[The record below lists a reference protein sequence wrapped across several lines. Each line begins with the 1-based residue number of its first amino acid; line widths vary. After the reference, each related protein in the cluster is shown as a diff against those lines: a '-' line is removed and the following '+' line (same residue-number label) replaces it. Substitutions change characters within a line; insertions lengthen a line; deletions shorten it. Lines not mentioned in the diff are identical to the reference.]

1 MDVRHF
7 AFLARQP
14 SAALKPRDSF
24 FGLPKRG
31 LVLILAN
38 ALFWQPLLAQ
48 AEGIVVSA
56 PGTTVGQAGNGVPV
70 VNIATPNGSGLSH
83 NQFKDY
89 NVGPNGVILN
99 NATGAVTNTQL
110 GGYIVGNPNLKGGA
124 ANVILNEV
132 NGGSPS
138 QLRGFTEVAG
148 QSAKVIVANPYG
160 ITCSGC
166 GFINTPNATLTTG
179 KPILDQNGRLERYQ
193 VDGGAVTIDGQ
204 GLNASNVDRFEIITR
219 SAKINAQINARE
231 LTVIAGRN
239 DVDAQSLKATARA
252 DDGSAKPELAID
264 SSALGGMYAG
274 AIKLVGTEA
283 GVGVKL
289 DGTLAASGG
298 DIQLDA
304 NGHLSM
310 AQTSATGNIKV
321 TAQNVNLTD
330 KVYATGNVQ
339 VTSAQAL
346 VNQQSV
352 AAGQRIE
359 LNAASITN
367 PGIIEAGVAADNS
380 RNATGDLVVNTQNL
394 TTTGNLLASRA
405 LAITAAQTLTNQG
418 AIIQAKTVSV
428 STDKLTN
435 RGATARV
442 YGEQHLALNAP
453 AIVNVGGLIRF
464 GEGQAATLD
473 SASLD
478 NRQGRIEMSGG
489 SLVLTSTDLNN
500 NNGQIIASNLTVN
513 AGNLNNQNGVLVAG
527 ALTVNAGDL
536 DNSLKGLIQADNGA
550 LNLTVA
556 NAFNNYQGYAQA
568 STDLNLHAGSVSSN
582 ANGVLSANT
591 GKLTLATAQQLNN
604 AQGRL
609 QAGQG
614 DVELHAANLDNQ
626 NGVIVGK
633 QLLLDVSG
641 GNIDNRAGRVVGD
654 YLDVRAS
661 GLDNRNAGLLAG
673 GAPGVSLLL
682 KGPGQLLNAQGRIQ
696 SEGQLQLQG
705 ERLDNSAGILIG
717 TSVDVTAQTLNNSN
731 QGSLVS
737 NGGDVT
743 LNVSDLLTN
752 AGGVIDAGE
761 RSVLVKALTTLN
773 NSGGTLRGKRIDVAA
788 QHLNNDAG
796 QLLAGNQG
804 LSYSG
809 QDVSNRKGLILS
821 GGAHT
826 QLDTASLDNLGGTVQ
841 GDTLTVTANT
851 VDNSSGGLM
860 ASLLGNLQLT
870 VEALANRGGKL
881 FGKEQVTISGA
892 TLDNSGNG
900 QISGNQINLT
910 SRDTLTN
917 RGGLIEANQGLT
929 LNGGNLDNS
938 AGGQLRALGGANSSL
953 NLSSSLNNQNG
964 TLEFG
969 STAFS
974 LDTTHLNNQSGQL
987 QHAGNGLFRL
997 NTASLTGSQGTING
1011 LGTADWAFGSVDGLG
1026 RVQLNEA
1033 LTYKSTQGLAL
1044 KAGDR
1049 MASSKGL
1056 IIDVASLDNGGELL
1070 SDGDLSIT
1078 LSGDLANSGRI
1089 ATQQNLSVTANNLSQ
1104 NGGRLAGNNTQIKLA
1119 GTLDSLGFLTARQ
1132 QLDIA
1137 AAQIGNRGTMGAQ
1150 GAVNLTAVN
1159 GITNGADSLLFSGGD
1174 LTLRANGFANSYG
1187 DVYSKG
1193 NFTFAGIDGGRAVLF
1208 SNRSGTVESEGYIGI
1223 SAGFIENAKDKFELG
1238 QTLQTGS
1245 LSWVCGQ
1252 HCGEKD
1258 SWRRGTITINETYL
1272 EAAIQD
1278 SASARLVA
1286 GKDLLLQ
1293 GDTVQNRN
1301 SLMAANGNLSITAQ
1315 DLLNEGSSTR
1325 TGQRKIVINTP
1336 GHVDKH
1342 LWERMEYVDVP
1353 TFNNATAAGNFDQAK
1368 FEALKA
1374 LSPNS
1379 APFRQTS
1386 DVTTWTP
1393 NGGLAYDAVL
1403 QAGGTV
1409 DLSNVTNKIQN
1420 GTLHDNTLAQL
1431 TGTLGN
1437 DQTGIPV
1444 GGININLS
1452 KHVNDASA
1460 QAPGSVLPVV
1470 TLTPGGGFVPVD
1482 YTGTPFAPVDP
1493 TTSPYFQLP
1502 KGDYGLFVKSADP
1515 TSHYLIETNPEF
1527 TSASGFFSSDYML
1540 GKLGFNSDNA
1550 WRRLGDGQYETRLI
1564 RDAVIAQTGQRFLA
1578 GGLLSDADQ
1587 FRYLM
1592 DNALASKDALRLS
1605 VGVTLTSQQVGA
1617 LTHDIVW
1624 MENRVVDG
1632 QTVLVPV
1639 LYLAQAESRNVRGNS
1654 LIQGRDLNL
1663 VTGGDLVNVGTLR
1676 ASNNLSAVSSGSI
1689 YNGGLME
1696 AGNNLSLLAQD
1707 SIRNAMGGE
1716 IRGSQVSLASIKG
1729 DITNDN
1735 TAIQVR
1741 EGVGMRTL
1749 TDASAST
1756 ITARGN
1762 LAIDAGRDLN
1772 NHGALVAG
1780 NDATLTAGRDLNLV
1794 AASDTSVIHKTIDGG
1809 EKSTITTDVK
1819 NLAATVTAGGN
1830 LNMQAGQDVNI
1841 IGSNATA
1848 GKDLNIQAGRDLNVA
1863 SVSDMHNV
1871 EGKEKDGKKRIKTA
1885 DEQTTQVASVLTAG
1899 ANFTSQAG
1907 RDTTLVAS
1915 KISAGNEAYLYSGDK
1930 LNLLAAQNST
1940 HTLYDMKENGGWGA
1954 KKAKRDEVTQTTN
1967 VGTEIK
1973 TAGNL
1978 TLVSNGDQLYQVAKL
1993 NSGNDLILKSGGAVT
2008 FEGVKDYHDESHT
2021 KSKSDMAWFSMK
2033 GKGKTDETLRQSE
2046 LVAKGQTV
2054 IEAVNGLK
2062 IDVKQ
2067 VDQQTV
2073 SQTIDTMVKADPQL
2087 AWIKEAEKR
2096 GDVDWRQVKELH
2108 DSFKYSNSGMGQGAM
2123 LAVIIIV
2130 TIVTAGG
2137 ASALAASAGSAV
2149 GAGSTMAAGTAAVA
2163 ATSTSAAVAATS
2175 AGLGNMMATAALTS
2189 LASTGAVSTINNK
2202 GNLGLALK
2210 DTFSSSSLKNAAIA
2224 GLATGALNYAD
2235 SNWFKG
2241 ASPAEGAGAK
2251 VTTAGPVQ
2259 NPGYSSDWLSWQKA
2273 QDAVL
2278 RGGTHA
2284 VIESG
2289 ISTAINGGS
2298 LKDNLG
2304 SALVSQ
2310 GFDLAAAAGNNGI
2323 GNLASELDL
2332 SPGSTQ
2338 KVLLHALLGGAL
2350 SAARGGDFKTGA
2362 IAAGAAEGLT
2372 AIANKNLGKYLDE
2385 RFVTDDQFRVATA
2398 QLIGIAAGSLVNGN
2412 PNDAAWVAGNVE
2424 RYNEQLH
2431 PDAPE
2436 LIEKQAPVLAEQK
2449 KISVEEATR
2458 LMGVALAYNTD
2469 EGWSKSISQKDVDA
2483 IDTLTL
2489 QNLGIALAPIANQYA
2504 RTDAS
2509 ADGRSSGYSGN
2520 ETAALILDF
2529 RTTRPTAFKD
2539 STINIDYLG
2548 DPKGRNTQGLVDFY
2562 ETNLDYSGKPTDYV
2576 DLAKGLAVGAGR
2588 SIWGQ
2593 VQGFSKVA
2601 GGFLGNSSPLEVT
2614 DALLGPIAD
2623 PSVDR
2628 GGQIITRQTG
2638 REFVSRLQGNS
2649 YESAAQVTELLTD
2662 GLTMIT
2668 PSGRFGQVSKF
2679 GEASSIVRA
2688 DGALV
2693 ARSDVGLASVG
2704 RQEALGSSGI
2714 ARVAD
2719 DIPSYGLNPNSL
2731 DSAVR
2736 FERPGATATAP
2747 TTSIGK
2753 YEQTVYT
2760 GDVGSFARAD
2770 DLFATRRNDIVLS
2783 NYKEPC
2789 CFAAGTKVSTPNG
2802 DRTIESLK
2810 VGDVV
2815 WSKPEK
2821 GGKPFAAKILA
2832 THQRSDQPIYRLKLK
2847 SVRADGKAQ
2856 GETLLVTPGHPFYV
2870 PAKRDFISVIDL
2882 KPGDLLQSLA
2892 DGDTDN
2898 TSSEVES
2905 LELYLPVGKTY
2916 NLTVDVG
2923 HTFYVGDLKT
2933 WVHNTGPCA
2942 LPPGYFGAND
2952 ASEAVASK
2960 GPTLSPSTSY
2970 SAELQASANRD
2981 PISVGGKV
2989 VDGTADFG
2997 IGAKGPGQVT
3007 PDAISPPKLSSVED
3021 LFGQTFESVPLSH
3034 LPNWKT
3040 GSLAND
3046 GVLGEQ
3052 LSLQTL
3058 NEKTGLNFKPLQNSS
3073 NHGCDGCAVAINGD
3087 TITVVVMDAK
3097 SSVNGVNAART
3108 PHGDPETRLRGWL
3121 QKSSITQSDPAL
3133 AEALV
3138 SALGSDGVK
3147 VQGVTVK
3154 IGLPAPG
3161 KTGQAEIKVEPWP
3174 KK

>member
-99 NATGAVTNTQL
+99 NASGPMTNTQL

-124 ANVILNEV
+124 ASVILNEV
-132 NGGSPS
+132 NGGRPS
-138 QLRGFTEVAG
+138 QLRGYTEVAG

-160 ITCSGC
+160 VTCSGC
-166 GFINTPNATLTTG
+166 GFINTPNVTLTTG
-179 KPILDQNGRLERYQ
+179 KPVLDANGQLQRYQ

-239 DVDAQSLKATARA
+239 DVDAKSLKATARA

-310 AQTSATGNIKV
+310 AQTAATGNLKV
-321 TAQNVNLTD
+321 TAQSVNLTD

-339 VTSAQAL
+339 VSSAKEL
-346 VNQQSV
+346 VNQKSL

-359 LNAASITN
+359 LNAIKVTN
-367 PGIIEAGVAADNS
+367 PGIIEAGVQADNS
-380 RNATGDLVVNTQNL
+380 RNATGDVVVNAQTVN
-394 TTTGNLLASRA
+394 TSGDLLASRA
-405 LAITAAQTLTNQG
+405 LAITAAQALTNQG
-418 AIIQAKTVSV
+418 SIIQAKTVSI
-428 STDKLTN
+428 STAKLTN
-435 RGATARV
+435 QGATARV
-442 YGEQHLALNAP
+442 YGEQSLAISAP
-453 AIVNVGGLIRF
+453 AIVNLGGLIRF

-489 SLVLTSTDLNN
+489 SLVLTSAALNN
-500 NNGQIIASNLTVN
+500 SGGQVIANALTVN
-513 AGNLNNQNGVLVAG
+513 AGSLNNQNGKLIAG
-527 ALTVNAGDL
+527 ALTVNASDL

-556 NAFNNYQGYAQA
+556 NGFNNSQGFAQA
-568 STDLNLHAGSVSSN
+568 STDLNLSAGNLSSN

-591 GKLTLATAQQLNN
+591 GKLTLVTAQQLNN

-614 DVELHAANLDNQ
+614 DIELHAANLDNQ
-626 NGVIVGK
+626 SGVIVGK
-633 QLLLDVSG
+633 QLLLDVTG
-641 GNIDNRAGRVVGD
+641 GDIDNRAGRVVGD
-654 YLDVRAS
+654 QLDVRAS

-682 KGPGQLLNAQGRIQ
+682 HGPGQLLNAQGRIQ
-696 SEGQLQLQG
+696 SEGLLQVQG

-717 TSVDVTAQTLNNSN
+717 TSVDVTAQTLNNGN
-731 QGSLVS
+731 KGSLVS

-761 RSVLVKALTTLN
+761 RSVLVKALTTLD
-773 NSGGTLRGKRIDVAA
+773 NSDGTLRGKRLDIAA
-788 QHLNNDAG
+788 QHLNNDGG

-809 QDVSNRKGLILS
+809 QDATNRKGLMLS

-826 QLDTASLDNLGGTVQ
+826 QLDTGSLDNTGGTVQ
-841 GDTLTVTANT
+841 GDTLTVTADSVNNASNGT
-851 VDNSSGGLM
+851 L
-860 ASLLGNLQLT
+860 ASLVGNLQLT
-870 VEALANRGGKL
+870 VEALANQGGKL
-881 FGKEQVTISGA
+881 FGKEQVTITGN
-892 TLDNSGNG
+892 TLNNSAGG
-900 QISGNQINLT
+900 QISGNQLNLT

-917 RGGLIEANQGLT
+917 QGGLIEANQGLT

-938 AGGQLRALGGANSSL
+938 ARGQLRALAGA
-953 NLSSSLNNQNG
+953 SSSLDLSGTLNNQDG

-969 STAFS
+969 SAAFS
-974 LDTTHLNNQSGQL
+974 LDATHLNNQGGQL
-987 QHAGNGLFRL
+987 QHAGNGLFRI
-997 NTASLTGSQGTING
+997 NTASLTGSQGSING
-1011 LGTADWAFGSVDGLG
+1011 MGTADWAFGSVDGLG
-1026 RVQLNEA
+1026 RLQLNEA
-1033 LTYKSTQGLAL
+1033 LTYRSAQGLTL

-1056 IIDVASLDNGGELL
+1056 TLDVASLNNGGELL
-1070 SDGDLSIT
+1070 SDGNVSIT
-1078 LSGDLANSGRI
+1078 LSGDLNNSGRI

-1104 NGGRLAGNNTQIKLA
+1104 NGGRLAGNTTQLKLS
-1119 GTLDSLGFLTARQ
+1119 GTLDNLGFLTARQ

-1174 LTLRANGFANSYG
+1174 LSLRANGFANSYG

-1193 NFTFAGIDGGRAVLF
+1193 NLTFAGVDGGRAVLF

-1286 GKDLLLQ
+1286 GQDMLLQ

-1325 TGQRKIVINTP
+1325 TGQRRIVIGTP

-1353 TFNNATAAGNFDQAK
+1353 AFNNATAAGNFNKAT

-1379 APFRQTS
+1379 DPFRQSS

-1393 NGGLAYDAVL
+1393 NGGLAYDATL

-1409 DLSNVTNKIQN
+1409 DLSKVTHKVQN
-1420 GTLHDNTLAQL
+1420 GTLHENTLAQL
-1431 TGTLGN
+1431 TGTLDN

-1460 QAPGSVLPVV
+1460 QAPGTVLPVV
-1470 TLTPGGGFVPVD
+1470 TLAPGGGFVPVD

-1502 KGDYGLFVKSADP
+1502 KGEYGLFVKSADP

-1527 TSASGFFSSDYML
+1527 TTASGFFSSDYML

-1564 RDAVIAQTGQRFLA
+1564 RDAVLAQTGQRFLA

-1605 VGVTLTSQQVGA
+1605 VGVTLTGQQVGA

-1676 ASNNLSAVSSGSI
+1676 ASNSLSAASGGSL
-1689 YNGGLME
+1689 YNGGLIE

-1716 IRGSQVSLASIKG
+1716 IRGNQVSLTTLKG

-1756 ITARGN
+1756 ISARVN
-1762 LAIDAGRDLN
+1762 LAIEAGRDLN

-1794 AASDTSVIHKTIDGG
+1794 AVSDTSVIHNTIDGG

-1819 NLAATVTAGGN
+1819 NLAASVTAGGN
-1830 LNMQAGQDVNI
+1830 VNMQAGQDVNI
-1841 IGSNATA
+1841 IGSTATA
-1848 GKDLNIQAGRDLNVA
+1848 GKDLNIQAGRDFNVA
-1863 SVSDMHNV
+1863 SVSDVHNV

-1885 DEQTTQVASVLTAG
+1885 DEQTTQLASVLTAG
-1899 ANFTSQAG
+1899 GDFTSQAG

-1930 LNLLAAQNST
+1930 LSLLAAQNST
-1940 HTLYDMKENGGWGA
+1940 HTLYDMKEKGSWGA
-1954 KKAKRDEVTQTTN
+1954 KKAQTDEVTRTTQM
-1967 VGTEIK
+1967 GTEIK
-1973 TAGNL
+1973 TGGNL
-1978 TLVSNGDQLYQVAKL
+1978 TLKSEGDQLYQVAKL
-1993 NSGNDLILKSGGAVT
+1993 NSGKDIILDSGGAVV
-2008 FEGVKDYHDESHT
+2008 FEGVKDLHDESHT
-2021 KSKSDMAWFSMK
+2021 KSKSDLSWFSAK
-2033 GKGKTDETLRQSE
+2033 GKGNTDETLRQSE
-2046 LVAKGQTV
+2046 LVAQGQLV
-2054 IEAVNGLK
+2054 IKAADGIR

-2073 SQTIDTMVKADPQL
+2073 SQTVDAMVKADPNL
-2087 AWIKEAEKR
+2087 AWLKQAEAR
-2096 GDVDWRQVKELH
+2096 GDIDWRQVKEIH
-2108 DSFKYSNSGMGQGAM
+2108 ESFKYDNSGLGAGAKIAIAIMMAAIMGPAGFGLGGWE
-2123 LAVIIIV
+2123 LAV
-2130 TIVTAGG
+2130 
-2137 ASALAASAGSAV
+2137 
-2149 GAGSTMAAGTAAVA
+2149 
-2163 ATSTSAAVAATS
+2163 ATSF
-2175 AGLGNMMATAALTS
+2175 
-2189 LASTGAVSTINNK
+2189 STTGVTSTINNK
-2202 GNLGLALK
+2202 GNLGRALK
-2210 DTFSSSSLKNAAIA
+2210 ETVSSNSIKSAAVA
-2224 GLATGALNYAD
+2224 GFTAGALSYAD
-2235 SNWFKG
+2235 TNWFSG
-2241 ASPAEGAGAK
+2241 TESTS
-2251 VTTAGPVQ
+2251 TTAIQGVSPSTGSTLAVT
-2259 NPGYSSDWLSWQKA
+2259 NSPSDIFTWTSA
-2273 QDAVL
+2273 GDIAL
-2278 RGGTHA
+2278 RAGGRA
-2284 VIESG
+2284 VISSG
-2289 ISTAINGGS
+2289 ISTAIQGGS
-2298 LKDNLG
+2298 FGDNFN
-2304 SALVSQ
+2304 A
-2310 GFDLAAAAGNNGI
+2310 
-2323 GNLASELDL
+2323 
-2332 SPGSTQ
+2332 
-2338 KVLLHALLGGAL
+2338 ALLGEAGNVAMATGFNWVGDTIKFPDGSIQKIAAHAL
-2350 SAARGGDFKTGA
+2350 MGGLLAEATGSDFKTGA
-2362 IAAGAAEGLT
+2362 AAAGLNEALINQLAWAARGNDDITLMLSQLTGLLAAAAVDGDLEKGSEIAQKASTYNWLTHREIEDADKARAGCGALGAGAADCE
-2372 AIANKNLGKYLDE
+2372 
-2385 RFVTDDQFRVATA
+2385 
-2398 QLIGIAAGSLVNGN
+2398 
-2412 PNDAAWVAGNVE
+2412 
-2424 RYNEQLH
+2424 
-2431 PDAPE
+2431 
-2436 LIEKQAPVLAEQK
+2436 K
-2449 KISVEEATR
+2449 KIIKDMDDLDKSRNLQLFDYERSLQTAVYREGMTQ
-2458 LMGVALAYNTD
+2458 D
-2469 EGWSKSISQKDVDA
+2469 E
-2483 IDTLTL
+2483 
-2489 QNLGIALAPIANQYA
+2489 Y
-2504 RTDAS
+2504 R
-2509 ADGRSSGYSGN
+2509 
-2520 ETAALILDF
+2520 
-2529 RTTRPTAFKD
+2529 
-2539 STINIDYLG
+2539 
-2548 DPKGRNTQGLVDFY
+2548 
-2562 ETNLDYSGKPTDYV
+2562 
-2576 DLAKGLAVGAGR
+2576 
-2588 SIWGQ
+2588 
-2593 VQGFSKVA
+2593 
-2601 GGFLGNSSPLEVT
+2601 
-2614 DALLGPIAD
+2614 DALVGHFNGLDPRDLVFTGYAPANELG
-2623 PSVDR
+2623 
-2628 GGQIITRQTG
+2628 
-2638 REFVSRLQGNS
+2638 
-2649 YESAAQVTELLTD
+2649 Y
-2662 GLTMIT
+2662 
-2668 PSGRFGQVSKF
+2668 
-2679 GEASSIVRA
+2679 RA
-2688 DGALV
+2688 
-2693 ARSDVGLASVG
+2693 
-2704 RQEALGSSGI
+2704 EALGSRVVDYTSELPGRFKAGLEGLINNYDQIPAGI
-2714 ARVAD
+2714 AQSARDGVD
-2719 DIPSYGLNPNSL
+2719 WWTSPIPAQAITRAEDKLVFSTPEQLG
-2731 DSAVR
+2731 
-2736 FERPGATATAP
+2736 ER
-2747 TTSIGK
+2747 
-2753 YEQTVYT
+2753 
-2760 GDVGSFARAD
+2760 
-2770 DLFATRRNDIVLS
+2770 LFDMTLGT
-2783 NYKEPC
+2783 
-2789 CFAAGTKVSTPNG
+2789 AAGG
-2802 DRTIESLK
+2802 
-2810 VGDVV
+2810 VG
-2815 WSKPEK
+2815 
-2821 GGKPFAAKILA
+2821 GL
-2832 THQRSDQPIYRLKLK
+2832 
-2847 SVRADGKAQ
+2847 
-2856 GETLLVTPGHPFYV
+2856 
-2870 PAKRDFISVIDL
+2870 
-2882 KPGDLLQSLA
+2882 
-2892 DGDTDN
+2892 
-2898 TSSEVES
+2898 
-2905 LELYLPVGKTY
+2905 
-2916 NLTVDVG
+2916 
-2923 HTFYVGDLKT
+2923 
-2933 WVHNTGPCA
+2933 
-2942 LPPGYFGAND
+2942 
-2952 ASEAVASK
+2952 
-2960 GPTLSPSTSY
+2960 
-2970 SAELQASANRD
+2970 
-2981 PISVGGKV
+2981 VGGKAIEWFA
-2989 VDGTADFG
+2989 GRWATRA
-2997 IGAKGPGQVT
+2997 GAEAVGLKGERLAYLSNSSAPE
-3007 PDAISPPKLSSVED
+3007 IRERLSSAIADIRRD
-3021 LFGQTFESVPLSH
+3021 LPREG
-3034 LPNWKT
+3034 
-3040 GSLAND
+3040 
-3046 GVLGEQ
+3046 
-3052 LSLQTL
+3052 
-3058 NEKTGLNFKPLQNSS
+3058 
-3073 NHGCDGCAVAINGD
+3073 
-3087 TITVVVMDAK
+3087 
-3097 SSVNGVNAART
+3097 NAAFAEVNIDALSKEVMVMKSFSQYDARVGEFLPKPAGNLDSWLLKPQPATSRYIGT
-3108 PHGDPETRLRGWL
+3108 PEAYLRDMDTEFKILETVAQRLGDNTAAAGR
-3121 QKSSITQSDPAL
+3121 IN
-3133 AEALV
+3133 LV
-3138 SALGSDGVK
+3138 SEKMVCPSCSDVIK
-3147 VQGVTVK
+3147 QFRDRYPKIQLNIFTVDK
-3154 IGLPAPG
+3154 
-3161 KTGQAEIKVEPWP
+3161 
-3174 KK
+3174 

>member
-99 NATGAVTNTQL
+99 NASGPMTNTQL

-124 ANVILNEV
+124 ASVILNEV
-132 NGGSPS
+132 NGGRPS
-138 QLRGFTEVAG
+138 QLRGYTEVAG

-160 ITCSGC
+160 VTCSGC
-166 GFINTPNATLTTG
+166 GFINTPNVTLTTG
-179 KPILDQNGRLERYQ
+179 KPVLDANGQLQRYQ

-239 DVDAQSLKATARA
+239 DVDAKSLKATARA

-310 AQTSATGNIKV
+310 AQTAATGNLKV
-321 TAQNVNLTD
+321 TAQSVNLTD

-339 VTSAQAL
+339 VSSAEEL
-346 VNQQSV
+346 VNQKSL

-359 LNAASITN
+359 LNAIKVTN
-367 PGIIEAGVAADNS
+367 PGIIEAGVQADNS
-380 RNATGDLVVNTQNL
+380 RNATGDVVVNAQTVN
-394 TTTGNLLASRA
+394 TSGDLLASRA
-405 LAITAAQTLTNQG
+405 LAITAAQALTNQG
-418 AIIQAKTVSV
+418 SIIQAKTVSI
-428 STDKLTN
+428 STAKLTN
-435 RGATARV
+435 QGATARV
-442 YGEQHLALNAP
+442 YGEQSLAISAP
-453 AIVNVGGLIRF
+453 AIVNLGGLIRF

-489 SLVLTSTDLNN
+489 SLVLTSAALNN
-500 NNGQIIASNLTVN
+500 SGGQVIANALTVN
-513 AGNLNNQNGVLVAG
+513 AGSLNNQNGKLIAG
-527 ALTVNAGDL
+527 ALTVNASDL

-556 NAFNNYQGYAQA
+556 NGFNNSQGFAQA
-568 STDLNLHAGSVSSN
+568 STDLNLSAGNLSSN

-591 GKLTLATAQQLNN
+591 GKLTLVTAQQLNN

-614 DVELHAANLDNQ
+614 DIELHAANLDNQ
-626 NGVIVGK
+626 SGVIVGK
-633 QLLLDVSG
+633 QLLLDVTG
-641 GNIDNRAGRVVGD
+641 GDIDNRAGRVVGD
-654 YLDVRAS
+654 QLDVRAS

-696 SEGQLQLQG
+696 SEGLLQVQG

-717 TSVDVTAQTLNNSN
+717 TSVDVTAQTLNNGN
-731 QGSLVS
+731 KGSLVS
-737 NGGDVT
+737 NGSDVT

-761 RSVLVKALTTLN
+761 RSVLVKALTTLD
-773 NSGGTLRGKRIDVAA
+773 NSGGTLRGKRLDIAA
-788 QHLNNDAG
+788 QHLNNDGG

-809 QDVSNRKGLILS
+809 QDATNRKGLMLS

-826 QLDTASLDNLGGTVQ
+826 QLDTGSLDNTGGTVQ
-841 GDTLTVTANT
+841 GDTLTVTADSVNNASNGT
-851 VDNSSGGLM
+851 L
-860 ASLLGNLQLT
+860 ASLVGNLQLT
-870 VEALANRGGKL
+870 VEALANQGGKL
-881 FGKEQVTISGA
+881 FGKEQVTITGN
-892 TLDNSGNG
+892 TLNNSAGG
-900 QISGNQINLT
+900 QISGNQLNLT

-917 RGGLIEANQGLT
+917 QGGLIEANQGLT

-938 AGGQLRALGGANSSL
+938 ARGQLRALAGS
-953 NLSSSLNNQNG
+953 SSSLDLSGTLNNQDG

-974 LDTTHLNNQSGQL
+974 LDATHLNNQGGQL
-987 QHAGNGLFRL
+987 QHAGNGLFRI
-997 NTASLTGSQGTING
+997 NTASLTGSQGSING
-1011 LGTADWAFGSVDGLG
+1011 MGTADWAFGSVDGLG
-1026 RVQLNEA
+1026 RLQLNEA
-1033 LTYKSTQGLAL
+1033 LTYRSAQGLTL

-1056 IIDVASLDNGGELL
+1056 TLDVASLNNGGELL
-1070 SDGDLSIT
+1070 SDGNVSIT
-1078 LSGDLANSGRI
+1078 LSGDLNNSGRI
-1089 ATQQNLSVTANNLSQ
+1089 ATQQNLSVTASNLSQ
-1104 NGGRLAGNNTQIKLA
+1104 NGGRLAGNTTQLKLS
-1119 GTLDSLGFLTARQ
+1119 GTLDNLGFLTARQ

-1174 LTLRANGFANSYG
+1174 LSLRANGFANSYG

-1193 NFTFAGIDGGRAVLF
+1193 NLTFAGVDGGRAVLF

-1286 GKDLLLQ
+1286 GQDMLLQ

-1325 TGQRKIVINTP
+1325 TGQRRIVIGTP

-1353 TFNNATAAGNFDQAK
+1353 AFNNATAAGNFNKAT

-1379 APFRQTS
+1379 DPFRQSS

-1393 NGGLAYDAVL
+1393 NGGLAYDATL

-1409 DLSNVTNKIQN
+1409 DLSKVTHKVQN
-1420 GTLHDNTLAQL
+1420 GTLHENTLAQL
-1431 TGTLGN
+1431 TGTLDN

-1460 QAPGSVLPVV
+1460 QAPGTVLPVV
-1470 TLTPGGGFVPVD
+1470 TLAPGGGFVPVD

-1502 KGDYGLFVKSADP
+1502 KGEYGLFVKSADP

-1527 TSASGFFSSDYML
+1527 TTASGFFSSDYML

-1564 RDAVIAQTGQRFLA
+1564 RDAVLAQTGQRFLA

-1605 VGVTLTSQQVGA
+1605 VGVSLTGQQVGA

-1676 ASNNLSAVSSGSI
+1676 ASNSLSAASGGSL
-1689 YNGGLME
+1689 YNGGLIE

-1716 IRGSQVSLASIKG
+1716 IRGNQVSLTTLKG

-1756 ITARGN
+1756 ISARGN
-1762 LAIDAGRDLN
+1762 LAIEAGRDLN

-1794 AASDTSVIHKTIDGG
+1794 AVSDTSVIHNTIDGG

-1819 NLAATVTAGGN
+1819 NLAASVTAGGN
-1830 LNMQAGQDVNI
+1830 VNMQAGQDVNI
-1841 IGSNATA
+1841 IGSTATA
-1848 GKDLNIQAGRDLNVA
+1848 GKDLNIQAGRDFNVA
-1863 SVSDMHNV
+1863 SVSDVHNV

-1885 DEQTTQVASVLTAG
+1885 DEQTTQLASVLTAG
-1899 ANFTSQAG
+1899 GDFTSQAG

-1915 KISAGNEAYLYSGDK
+1915 KISAGNEAYLYSGDR

-1940 HTLYDMKENGGWGA
+1940 HTLYDMKENAGWGA

-1993 NSGNDLILKSGGAVT
+1993 NSGNDLTLKSGGAVT

-2087 AWIKEAEKR
+2087 AWLKDAEKR

-2241 ASPAEGAGAK
+2241 ASPADGAGAK

-2310 GFDLAAAAGNNGI
+2310 GFDLAAAAGNKGL
-2323 GNLASELDL
+2323 GNLANELDL

-2338 KVLLHALLGGAL
+2338 KVLMHALLGGAL

-2372 AIANKNLGKYLDE
+2372 AIANENLGKYLDE
-2385 RFVTDDQFRVATA
+2385 RFATDDQFKVATA

-2431 PDAPE
+2431 PSAPE
-2436 LIEKQAPVLAEQK
+2436 LIEKQAPALAAEK
-2449 KISVEEATR
+2449 GISVEEATR

-2469 EGWSKSISQKDVDA
+2469 EGWNKSISQKDVDA
-2483 IDTLTL
+2483 IDTATL
-2489 QNLGIALAPIANQYA
+2489 QHLGVALASIADQYA

-2509 ADGRSSGYSGN
+2509 ADGSKRGYSGN

-2529 RTTRPTAFKD
+2529 HATRPTAYKD

-2562 ETNLDYSGKPTDYV
+2562 ETNLDYSGKPTDYSDV
-2576 DLAKGLAVGAGR
+2576 AKGLAVGAGR
-2588 SIWGQ
+2588 SLWGS
-2593 VQGFSKVA
+2593 VQGFAKTV
-2601 GGFLGNSSPLEVT
+2601 GGLLGNSSPLEMT
-2614 DALLGPIAD
+2614 NGLLGPIAD
-2623 PSVDR
+2623 PTVDR
-2628 GGQIITRQTG
+2628 GGQMITRQTG

-2649 YESAAQVTELLTD
+2649 YESAAQVTELMTD
-2662 GLTMIT
+2662 GLTMIA
-2668 PSGRFGQVSKF
+2668 PSGRFGQVSKV
-2679 GEASSIVRA
+2679 GEASSVVRA

-2693 ARSDVGLASVG
+2693 ARSDVGLTNVG
-2704 RQEALGSSGI
+2704 RQETLGSNGI
-2714 ARVAD
+2714 VRVAD
-2719 DIPSYGLNPNSL
+2719 DIPNYGLSPNSL

-2736 FERPGATATAP
+2736 FERTGANATAP

-2753 YEQTVYT
+2753 YEQTAYT

-2770 DLFATRRNDIVLS
+2770 DLFATRRDDVVLS

-2832 THQRSDQPIYRLKLK
+2832 THQRTDQPIYRLKLK
-2847 SVRADGKAQ
+2847 SVRADGKAE

-2905 LELYLPVGKTY
+2905 LELYLPVGETY

-2942 LPPGYFGAND
+2942 LPEGYFGTKAIPESSYPSIAKPSPNAPSSVILGELDSLGRPTGVTAVLREDSLGGGSSANPAIRPPGFEGQPANHARGHLLANSLGGAGDD
-2952 ASEAVASK
+2952 ARNLVTLFQRNANHPNMSSFERQVRGAVQSGETVSYRAVPVYT
-2960 GPTLSPSTSY
+2960 GTNLMPTGVTLS
-2970 SAELQASANRD
+2970 AR
-2981 PISVGGKV
+2981 G
-2989 VDGTADFG
+2989 
-2997 IGAKGPGQVT
+2997 
-3007 PDAISPPKLSSVED
+3007 SSGFTLDV
-3021 LFGQTFESVPLSH
+3021 SI
-3034 LPNWKT
+3034 PN
-3040 GSLAND
+3040 
-3046 GVLGEQ
+3046 
-3052 LSLQTL
+3052 
-3058 NEKTGLNFKPLQNSS
+3058 
-3073 NHGCDGCAVAINGD
+3073 
-3087 TITVVVMDAK
+3087 
-3097 SSVNGVNAART
+3097 
-3108 PHGDPETRLRGWL
+3108 
-3121 QKSSITQSDPAL
+3121 
-3133 AEALV
+3133 V
-3138 SALGSDGVK
+3138 SGVK
-3147 VQGVTVK
+3147 
-3154 IGLPAPG
+3154 
-3161 KTGQAEIKVEPWP
+3161 
-3174 KK
+3174 